1 MGFFFV
7 IIISLIFLL
16 FCFWPST
23 FCLIYTLKENQFLSQ
38 LVPPLFKDIIIYV
51 YQRKML
57 IEIVKLFPKSHT
69 ALFCW
74 KMVSWKDMVIF
85 LTPVQIKWKSK
96 ILVKM
101 EREKHTPKTVTSKE
115 VPWEFIEKQLILK
128 GISVITRTWGRVL

>member
-1 MGFFFV
+1 MTNCIIFGINVIGQINIPKPLWGFFLV

-57 IEIVKLFPKSHT
+57 IEIVKLFP
-69 ALFCW
+69 
-74 KMVSWKDMVIF
+74 
-85 LTPVQIKWKSK
+85 
-96 ILVKM
+96 
-101 EREKHTPKTVTSKE
+101 
-115 VPWEFIEKQLILK
+115 
-128 GISVITRTWGRVL
+128 